1 MASDLGTAIPL
12 VRDMLQIAASVV
24 VIVLGLAAWAAVRA
38 AAAGPRVQMDVD
50 MQVLDIGGG
59 GELVGEMMIVLQNL
73 GPRTQTL
80 FNLFVEVR
88 PSRHASSGSG
98 TIVPA
103 TNLVVDEEFPI
114 VLAPGVRHSL
124 TWTFEIPREER
135 LLRTTV
141 VFNCGKWLEPEAV
154 ASLSQRNFEAF
165 GPTMQ
170 YVARVFEV
178 TAASFRRF

>member
-1 MASDLGTAIPL
+1 VASDLGTAIPL
-12 VRDMLQIAASVV
+12 VRDLLQIAASVV

-98 TIVPA
+98 TIV
-103 TNLVVDEEFPI
+103 
-114 VLAPGVRHSL
+114 LAPGVRHSL